1 MTRENIAKIE
11 EALVFFGI
19 DSITEIGDHYTRDDA
34 KAIAKHTDLDWIDVM
49 IYLND
54 RGRDIQNFYR
64 VEKYVAKIDKWFDYC
79 TLPEE
84 DVKILIK
91 GYKRDRDKT
100 YCYIG
105 DCDAID
111 AIAGVYTRKGT
122 GNMFT
127 VVYEYGIER
136 R

>member
-1 MTRENIAKIE
+1 MTKKEIRKIE
-11 EALVFFGI
+11 DALVFFGI

-34 KAIAKHTDLDWIDVM
+34 EAIAKYTDLDFIDVM

-54 RGRDIQNFYR
+54 RGRDIQNYYR
-64 VEKYVAKIDKWFDYC
+64 VEKYIAKIDKWFDYC

-105 DCDAID
+105 DCDTID
-111 AIAGVYTRKGT
+111 EMAGVYTRKGT

-136 R
+136 